1 MLTRVLRIAAGCVI
15 VSLSCLPPARAG
27 IQEIERSRA
36 LYREAV
42 VARENRDHAAYLE
55 RMRACARL
63 RPDHPELLYALA
75 TAYALNGD
83 ADSALVCLDRI
94 AEMGLTAPAREDSS
108 FIALAGEKR
117 FKSALDRLDANT
129 QPTMTCRIAFTLP
142 QQDLVPE
149 GLAYEPGSRS
159 FFVSSVRDRKIMR
172 YQRGEITRFA
182 GGPADSL
189 WSMMGMKLD
198 ASRGRLWVAT
208 AAIREGRGL
217 PAKDLGRTGV
227 LAFDIRTGALSSARI
242 LPEDGAQHLFGDLT
256 LDAHGDVL
264 VTDSAGGGL
273 YRVAAAGGAPQVLI
287 PPGTFLSP
295 QGLDMAGDGTHLYLS
310 DYSQGV
316 FRVDLGTGTATL
328 MRHPPRQ
335 TLLGIDGLYRHGNT
349 LIAVQNGVRPQRVLR
364 LTLSGGGER
373 IEAIEVLESSLPI
386 FDDPT
391 LGVIVGDAFYFIA
404 NSHWPQFDAD
414 GNLPPPERLTPPTI
428 LRVALD

>member
-1 MLTRVLRIAAGCVI
+1 MRGADAVAL
-15 VSLSCLPPARAG
+15 LSDRAF
-27 IQEIERSRA
+27 
-36 LYREAV
+36 AV
-42 VARENRDHAAYLE
+42 ADT
-55 RMRACARL
+55 
-63 RPDHPELLYALA
+63 LA

-273 YRVAAAGGAPQVLI
+273 YRVQADAGHEVLAQ
-287 PPGTFLSP
+287 LS
-295 QGLDMAGDGTHLYLS
+295 GRMRRFRIKVVAGDRVTVSVSPYDLVRGIIT
-310 DYSQGV
+310 
-316 FRVDLGTGTATL
+316 FRA
-328 MRHPPRQ
+328 R
-335 TLLGIDGLYRHGNT
+335 
-349 LIAVQNGVRPQRVLR
+349 
-364 LTLSGGGER
+364 
-373 IEAIEVLESSLPI
+373 
-386 FDDPT
+386 
-391 LGVIVGDAFYFIA
+391 
-404 NSHWPQFDAD
+404 
-414 GNLPPPERLTPPTI
+414 
-428 LRVALD
+428 